1 MTSASEPS
9 GAADHSP
16 GGTDDDPTL
25 PATDDADDTAS
36 AIESSAQRTGAPSR
50 GALAIVVAV
59 LIAMVVASW
68 VGDALG
74 PGLVDTHPLL
84 LIALN
89 SRIRWLVLTV
99 NELNPVAYFLVG
111 TLRALAS
118 DPLFYLLGY
127 WYGDSA
133 VRWMEQRTV
142 TVGQLMRSLE
152 RSFGRWGY
160 PLVAI
165 APNNPICLLAG
176 AARMRPA
183 IFLSLNLGGTI
194 ARLILIKILGQT
206 FEAPIDWVLDLIRTY
221 RLQLIIL
228 SVLAV
233 AFSVWSE
240 TRKGTS
246 EIEQLRHLGHDLGD
260 RDTSTRATGTDEGSS
275 LGD

>member
-1 MTSASEPS
+1 MTSAPEPSEAEPS
-9 GAADHSP
+9 GAGPSETGTHPPGAPDTDPADAAP
-16 GGTDDDPTL
+16 GRAG
-25 PATDDADDTAS
+25 
-36 AIESSAQRTGAPSR
+36 ESEHRGAPSR
-50 GALAIVVAV
+50 RALATVVV
-59 LIAMVVASW
+59 ILIIMVIASW

-74 PGLVDTHPLL
+74 PGLVDTRPLL

-99 NELNPVAYFLVG
+99 NDLNPVAYFTVG

-133 VRWMEQRTV
+133 VRWMEQRTA

-152 RSFGRWGY
+152 RSFGTWGY

-183 IFLSLNLGGTI
+183 VFMTLNVGGTI
-194 ARLILIKILGQT
+194 ARLVLIKLLGEA
-206 FEAPIDWVLDLIRTY
+206 FEAPINWVLDVIRTY
-221 RLQLIIL
+221 RLPLIVI

-233 AFSVWSE
+233 AFSVWNE

-246 EIEQLRHLGHDLGD
+246 EIEQLRHLEQDVAGD
-260 RDTSTRATGTDEGSS
+260 GAAGETGRATRGEP
-275 LGD
+275 